1 MYCTNPDTIELQ
13 GTLDVDGDLFVSS
26 GYLNLNGNLLNVGE
40 ASGDS
45 LSLSGG
51 LLINDN
57 ATLQMATGTKIVVE
71 SGGNLQIQGTSMA
84 NRPIVTNQG
93 SGNYTIE
100 VLNGGT
106 ITPKLAIIE
115 NTGGNGVEVNSGAT
129 INTTSKFDSVLFQN
143 GAGTAYMTIG
153 NAQSFNSV
161 GIQFD
166 STAANRTTYNVVYTG
181 TGQFR
186 FSDYTGTMSGTGF
199 ENDNGTAPYG
209 NLQWDFLQTEV
220 INNSSQTFGND
231 AVVTSPA
238 NLSTVVVQMIDQTL
252 GIAPASVARH
262 YTIETQNSAIATVRL
277 YYGQDELQGE
287 IETDLQIWRR
297 RNHIWEPLGGTVNSS
312 LNYVEVLSLSY
323 IFSAGDIDTLILS
336 DAQTEQSLPVELLS
350 FMAVVF
356 RDSVDLKW
364 ETASELENAFWLI
377 DKKILSRSEYEL
389 VQSGD
394 ISVDETNRE
403 YNQIAQIQGMGSK
416 PTGTT
421 YNFVDH
427 NVDRRK
433 IYAYRLSSVSFNGEI
448 EFFTPVI
455 ASYSNGKSPLTYT
468 LEQNYP
474 NPFNPVTTIIYQ
486 IPFESKINIEVYN
499 ILGQKVITLIDDKKL
514 AGYYD
519 VQWDGHSQNGAKVAS
534 GIYIYRMTAEAVN
547 SREKFSQNMRMIM
560 LK

>member
-1 MYCTNPDTIELQ
+1 MLTGATLDPLNNFSNVTFDNGPSGGTFLYVENLLGINQVFAINSASFPSDPGGGAANVTKSISNDTLDFLTATGSFAGEDNDNDPGNLVRWGSVSDLLTWTGSASTNWHTASNWSPVGVPDITKAVVITDQVNDPVIGNDNAGVLNVTLNSGATLTIQDGFDFDINGDLTNSNGTFIVGNTTSTLNIAGDWANNGTFTHGNSTVTFDGTEKQSVNGGGTGTGKALHNMYCTNPDTIELQ
-13 GTLDVDGDLFVSS
+13 GTLD
-26 GYLNLNGNLLNVGE
+26 
-40 ASGDS
+40 
-45 LSLSGG
+45 
-51 LLINDN
+51 
-57 ATLQMATGTKIVVE
+57 
-71 SGGNLQIQGTSMA
+71 
-84 NRPIVTNQG
+84 
-93 SGNYTIE
+93 
-100 VLNGGT
+100 
-106 ITPKLAIIE
+106 
-115 NTGGNGVEVNSGAT
+115 
-129 INTTSKFDSVLFQN
+129 
-143 GAGTAYMTIG
+143 
-153 NAQSFNSV
+153 
-161 GIQFD
+161 
-166 STAANRTTYNVVYTG
+166 
-181 TGQFR
+181 
-186 FSDYTGTMSGTGF
+186 
-199 ENDNGTAPYG
+199 
-209 NLQWDFLQTEV
+209 
-220 INNSSQTFGND
+220 
-231 AVVTSPA
+231 
-238 NLSTVVVQMIDQTL
+238 VQMIDQTL